1 MARFLG
7 VLREVAVVV
16 VVVRVG
22 RKLRME
28 VGLVSLVLAD
38 KVGLN
43 FLENTKQNDLIWW
56 FPGSFKF
63 FRPGSDGNNNLIPI
77 FGKMRLCISITH
89 L

>member
-16 VVVRVG
+16 VVFGVG
-22 RKLRME
+22 GKLRME
-28 VGLVSLVLAD
+28 VGLVSLVLAN

-43 FLENTKQNDLIWW
+43 FLENTKKKDLRWW
-56 FPGSFKF
+56 VPGAVKF
-63 FRPGSDGNNNLIPI
+63 FRPESDGNNNLIPI